1 MSLQSDATVDISFL
15 KRLQQACDLQDDLIT
30 TFLTMVTRSSG
41 KLLLRSMLR
50 QTLEGFA
57 KLSEAEE
64 SSLFWLDD
72 KGYVVE
78 SILAR
83 GIAIREQKE
92 TVVGEVL
99 EYGLAGWVYRQKKTG
114 VITDT
119 ETDDRWLELPY
130 QPYKSKSILCFPIIR
145 GTHLLAIATLMHS
158 EVAFFDKEKVE
169 LVELCAERLGMVLDL
184 LRIEIQS
191 SEEEY
196 VTKLEA
202 ETIDQE
208 DFKSISQFILS
219 EGGKLISADPRL
231 GELFGYELSELAAL
245 NSFFDLVAETHQ
257 EIFAKKVAQCLEGLQ
272 SQLLVTFRGISK
284 EKQSLRVEFYGYQA
298 KLFGQVVMVSRIKVT

>member
-1 MSLQSDATVDISFL
+1 MSLKSNVSVDSPLFE
-15 KRLQQACDLQDDLIT
+15 RLQQACEFQDDVMT
-30 TFLTMVTRSSG
+30 SFLTMVTRSSG

-57 KLSEAEE
+57 RLSSAEE

-72 KGYVVE
+72 QGYVTE

-99 EYGLAGWVYRQKKTG
+99 EHGLAGWVYRQRKTG

-130 QPYKSKSILCFPIIR
+130 QPYESKSILCFPIIR

-158 EVAFFDKEKVE
+158 EVGFFDEEKVK

-184 LRIEIQS
+184 LRIEMQS
-191 SEEEY
+191 SEEDHAA
-196 VTKLEA
+196 KLESEA
-202 ETIDQE
+202 TDQE
-208 DFKSISQFILS
+208 EFKSISQFILS
-219 EGGKLISADPRL
+219 EGGKFISSDPRF
-231 GELFGYELSELAAL
+231 GELFGYELNEVLKL
-245 NSFFDLVAETHQ
+245 NSFFDLVAKTHQ
-257 EIFAKKVAQCLEGLQ
+257 EVFAKKVAQCFEGLQ

-284 EKQSLRVEFYGYQA
+284 EGRSLRVEFYGYQA
-298 KLFGQVVMVSRIKVT
+298 KLFGQIVMVCRIKVL